1 MIKASDRMTIRNR
14 TQKWNKNYTDKTTT
28 KKHFIWTQKSNKH
41 YAETP
46 KKGDDT
52 EIKGHRKKY
61 KHYVETPLITGHRN

>member
-1 MIKASDRMTIRNR
+1 MNTEIKQALCRDT
-14 TQKWNKNYTDKTTT
+14 
-28 KKHFIWTQKSNKH
+28 
-41 YAETP
+41 